1 MRAVVDTN
9 ILIRAVL
16 KPDGTVGPIVTR
28 LVAAD
33 YVLIY
38 SHELLVELVEKLEL
52 PRIKQK
58 YHIADEDITDLVAL
72 LALRGEFVIPEV
84 KVTVC
89 RDPDDNMVIEAAL
102 AGNAECVVTGDED
115 LVSLGIYGKVEFIG
129 PRAFLSRLDDKSDIS
144 DINGAPASGEAE

>member
-9 ILIRAVL
+9 IFIRAVL

-28 LVAAD
+28 LAAAD

-58 YHIADEDITDLVAL
+58 YHT
-72 LALRGEFVIPEV
+72 
-84 KVTVC
+84 
-89 RDPDDNMVIEAAL
+89 
-102 AGNAECVVTGDED
+102 
-115 LVSLGIYGKVEFIG
+115 
-129 PRAFLSRLDDKSDIS
+129 
-144 DINGAPASGEAE
+144 